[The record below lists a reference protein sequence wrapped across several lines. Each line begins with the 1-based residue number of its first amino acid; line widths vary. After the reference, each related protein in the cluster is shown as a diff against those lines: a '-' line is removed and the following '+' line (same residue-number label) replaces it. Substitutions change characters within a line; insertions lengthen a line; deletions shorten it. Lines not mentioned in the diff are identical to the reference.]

1 MSNFKQQS
9 CPMPVT
15 THIYRLAA
23 LDKPNTLFKKLH
35 VVIVI
40 VLSFLFCRNAFA
52 QQEKIDSL
60 KNILPLLKDSARVN
74 CLNALGEAYIAIQID
89 TTLLFAEQALKEA
102 EKINY
107 IAGEGEAYYNL
118 AQVNSEMSSDF
129 PKMEENAYKAVILLN
144 KVDNK
149 KQQANAYTL
158 LGNAYEYQS
167 KFSLSIEAYK
177 KALELFYALHDYSSI
192 SDTYV
197 QMGGTEEDR
206 GHYEQ
211 CMQYSI
217 ASLEMSKKDND
228 ELGLTM
234 LANLYSHVGD
244 YTTALEYYRQAYSE
258 AKTNKNEFP
267 LNYTCG
273 KMGETFF
280 LQRAYDSAK
289 LYYNLSIEYTLR
301 NNYNLSIEYTLR
313 NNGIALNTEEL
324 KRRGILYKP
333 YARLGEL
340 YLALHKYDTAL
351 IYLNNALDY
360 FTKANDR
367 NQVMWVLLR
376 LSKLYHEKKDYERAL
391 QNAQQLLQISNE
403 TGARHYIRDAHF
415 QLYQLFEHLQ
425 KEDSAFLHL
434 RLYTV
439 LKDSIDIDLSA
450 QKLAF
455 YRVQSE
461 REKAQLNINLL
472 NKEKQLQQ
480 QQLQQSAQQKKFL
493 AGGIAALLIIGFFLF
508 RNNILKRRNEKQRL
522 EHELELHRLESE
534 KTKSELQH
542 QASELEMQALRA
554 QMNPHFIFNSLNSIN
569 RFILQ
574 NNKAEAS
581 EYLTKFS
588 KLVRMILQN
597 SQASLISLESELES
611 LSLYLEMEALRFNNY
626 FTYKISVQKDIDAE
640 VLKVPPLIIQPY
652 VENAIWHGLMH
663 KEETGEL
670 NIDISS
676 HEDHLYFRI
685 TDNGI
690 GRKKAAALASK
701 SATKHKSMG
710 LRITA
715 QRIAMIQ
722 SMNAREVPVSIV
734 DLTYPDGSAAGT
746 EVTIKMPE
754 IYD

>member
-1 MSNFKQQS
+1 
-9 CPMPVT
+9 
-15 THIYRLAA
+15 
-23 LDKPNTLFKKLH
+23 
-35 VVIVI
+35 
-40 VLSFLFCRNAFA
+40 
-52 QQEKIDSL
+52 
-60 KNILPLLKDSARVN
+60 
-74 CLNALGEAYIAIQID
+74 
-89 TTLLFAEQALKEA
+89 
-102 EKINY
+102 
-107 IAGEGEAYYNL
+107 
-118 AQVNSEMSSDF
+118 
-129 PKMEENAYKAVILLN
+129 
-144 KVDNK
+144 
-149 KQQANAYTL
+149 
-158 LGNAYEYQS
+158 
-167 KFSLSIEAYK
+167 
-177 KALELFYALHDYSSI
+177 
-192 SDTYV
+192 
-197 QMGGTEEDR
+197 
-206 GHYEQ
+206 
-211 CMQYSI
+211 
-217 ASLEMSKKDND
+217 
-228 ELGLTM
+228 
-234 LANLYSHVGD
+234 
-244 YTTALEYYRQAYSE
+244 
-258 AKTNKNEFP
+258 
-267 LNYTCG
+267 
-273 KMGETFF
+273 
-280 LQRAYDSAK
+280 
-289 LYYNLSIEYTLR
+289 
-301 NNYNLSIEYTLR
+301 
-313 NNGIALNTEEL
+313 
-324 KRRGILYKP
+324 
-333 YARLGEL
+333 
-340 YLALHKYDTAL
+340 
-351 IYLNNALDY
+351 
-360 FTKANDR
+360 
-367 NQVMWVLLR
+367 
-376 LSKLYHEKKDYERAL
+376 
-391 QNAQQLLQISNE
+391 
-403 TGARHYIRDAHF
+403 
-415 QLYQLFEHLQ
+415 
-425 KEDSAFLHL
+425 
-434 RLYTV
+434 
-439 LKDSIDIDLSA
+439 
-450 QKLAF
+450 
-455 YRVQSE
+455 
-461 REKAQLNINLL
+461 
-472 NKEKQLQQ
+472 
-480 QQLQQSAQQKKFL
+480 
-493 AGGIAALLIIGFFLF
+493 
-508 RNNILKRRNEKQRL
+508 LKRRNEKQRL

-715 QRIAMIQ
+715 QRIAMMQ